1 MDNSSEQN
9 LKKDLEEPFSNV
21 LYVAELPNETTNDDL
36 QKMFKDYHFHYA
48 SLNNFKHNKIW
59 AQVYFENKEWAN
71 RARHELNGYILK
83 PMNGANSIKEGKPV
97 RICKYEGKVH

>member
-36 QKMFKDYHFHYA
+36 QKMFKDYHFHYR
-48 SLNNFKHNKIW
+48 N
-59 AQVYFENKEWAN
+59 
-71 RARHELNGYILK
+71 
-83 PMNGANSIKEGKPV
+83 
-97 RICKYEGKVH
+97 